1 MADDIKTTRLHLYEA
16 LELRAEY
23 DARIKSLKEC
33 LPESRQN
40 RGKFAFTREEEG
52 TRRPSPSFDVSETR
66 QQLRK
71 LEYKRRKLNSAIQR
85 TNLESRIEV
94 GGDAM
99 TLSEALEARKA
110 INERIGELHTQVV
123 NSAYQRVIYK
133 EGRDI
138 VEESEVPYADCAGNL
153 EEARLAFRQ
162 MNRNLRRASFEALVD
177 YQDE

>member
-1 MADDIKTTRLHLYEA
+1 MGNGSLYLFEA

-23 DARIKSLKEC
+23 DARIKTIKEC

-40 RGKFAFTREEEG
+40 RGKFSFSRDDEG
-52 TRRPSPSFDVSETR
+52 VRRSSPSFDVGEAR

-71 LEYKRRKLNSAIQR
+71 LEHKRRKLNSAIQK
-85 TNLESRIEV
+85 TNFDRRIDV
-94 GGDAM
+94 GGEGM

-110 INERIGELHTQVV
+110 LNDRIGELHTQVA

-138 VEESEVPYADCAGNL
+138 VEESEVPYGESVRDL
-153 EEARLAFRQ
+153 EEARLAFRDL
-162 MNRNLRRASFEALVD
+162 NRKLRRASFEETVD
-177 YQDE
+177 FQDE

>member
-1 MADDIKTTRLHLYEA
+1 MADDTKRQLYLYEA

-23 DARIKSLKEC
+23 DARIKTLKDC

-40 RGKFAFTREEEG
+40 RSKFTFSRDDEG
-52 TRRPSPSFDVSETR
+52 MRRPSPAFDVSAAR

-85 TNLESRIEV
+85 TNFDCRIEV

-99 TLSEALEARKA
+99 NLSEALEARKA
-110 INERIGELHTQVV
+110 LNEWIGELHTQVV

-138 VEESEVPYADCAGNL
+138 VEESEVPYQECVRNL
-153 EEARLAFRQ
+153 EEARLGFREL
-162 MNRNLRRASFEALVD
+162 NRKLRHASFEAVVD